1 MSRRTLLGLLFLA
14 AVLSAALL
22 ASKARAESCPPGTIW
37 DGEFGT
43 CRSIEATPVPGAT
56 PGPGIGPGPGPGPHP
71 QPTPPPCPRL
81 AEIIVDDFQ
90 TGDGCYVVIRV
101 VDLCTNTFQG
111 DPFTRKVECPKPTA
125 SNPCVDPSGNPLFSI
140 GPDGIWC
147 GRDGGRWRV
156 EARVRFPPY
165 VIDVRPYPATLVGWP
180 TAIRLSELGR
190 AAGEGTLDYVP
201 LGGGK
206 PEAPKPGDWRN
217 VRLRLELVPVG
228 FCRVTLPQARGPMTV
243 LQRPRNPLP
252 LHTDFWL
259 EERGVTGRPLYLYWE
274 VPSHP
279 AAGNTFLDPGLN
291 ARVGLPEDFPAFRG
305 SVRAPYV
312 LRWSFEWEEYK
323 EETNK
328 YCDDKSPPG
337 NECDSNNDGIKDRKW
352 RWETRRFWEPK
363 SEGGVVDPDAIRGLP
378 PQYRADLNG
387 DGKADALWNYNSVI
401 RRMNESDRPAMGS
414 LAFEMGTGGVFPLWV
429 REAQGQIGWPSP

>member
-1 MSRRTLLGLLFLA
+1 MEPVKRLGVLL
-14 AVLSAALL
+14 AVGAALL
-22 ASKARAESCPPGTIW
+22 LAGGWLGMPAAQAQKRCGGKHITSAGEDNTTFRRVC
-37 DGEFGT
+37 DGDI
-43 CRSIEATPVPGAT
+43 S
-56 PGPGIGPGPGPGPHP
+56 
-71 QPTPPPCPRL
+71 PTPPPCPNPT
-81 AEIIVDDFQ
+81 EIIVSGPHRDENR
-90 TGDGCYVVIRV
+90 GVCYVVVRII
-101 VDLCTNTFQG
+101 DLCTNTPMG
-111 DPFTRKVECPKPTA
+111 DPFTREVACPRPTT
-125 SNPCVDPSGNPLFSI
+125 SNPCVDPNGNPLFSI

-206 PEAPKPGDWRN
+206 PEDPKPGDWRN

-228 FCRVTLPQARGPMTV
+228 FCRITLPQARGPMTAR
-243 LQRPRNPLP
+243 QRPPSPLP

-259 EERGVTGRPLYLYWE
+259 TAGSAPIHLYWE

-291 ARVGLPEDFPAFRG
+291 ARVGLPSDFPAFRG

-328 YCDDKSPPG
+328 YCDDKSPAG
-337 NECDSNNDGIKDRKW
+337 NECDSNGDGVKDKKW
-352 RWETRRFWEPK
+352 RWETRRWWEPK
-363 SEGGVVDPDAIRGLP
+363 SEGGIVDPDAIRGLP

-387 DGKADALWNYNSVI
+387 DGKADALWNYQSVI
-401 RRMNESDRPAMGS
+401 RRPDDGFA
-414 LAFEMGTGGVFPLWV
+414 LATGGGFPLWV
-429 REAQGQIGWPSP
+429 REGQGQIGWPGP